1 MSGSVTQAAE
11 SSSARPRTLS
21 HAGVAA
27 MAVGLSI
34 VALEVYTRFIESR
47 LGAVG
52 HFVVVGCGVYFSIW
66 GLKEII
72 AGLLPRLGP
81 AALGR
86 DHFVFPTEGMV
97 YVVIMGAIFAGAM
110 IGRSNPLLLVFS
122 LMAGPL
128 IVNGWLTKTLLH
140 RVSAQ
145 RRAPARVMAGEPVSV
160 EIALTNGKRWL
171 SAWLLTVVDRVAS
184 PREELRPQTV
194 FPRVPPGGACV
205 SHYRLQLMQRGVYAL
220 GPLQVNTRFPLGL
233 VERGVNFNLPERL
246 LVYPRL
252 GRLTNGWKAQVRQA
266 SELAVEQLA
275 QGGAFN
281 DEFHQLRD
289 YRHGD
294 DHRAIHWK
302 TSARQKELM
311 VREFRQHRDQDL
323 LLLLDAWL
331 PEHAG
336 TEDRLAVEQ
345 AVSLAATV
353 AVDQCRQGRDAVPF
367 VAAGG
372 REAFTWGG
380 AEGSHRLEALLDGLA
395 VLEPAAHVALPELLE
410 HCRRHLGPHQR
421 LLLITPRP
429 ESVRRQV
436 DEWAAARPQQRS
448 RLVRSLDLWD
458 PHDARL
464 AHLVAWT

>member
-1 MSGSVTQAAE
+1 MSGSATQGAE
-11 SSSARPRTLS
+11 TSALRPRTLS
-21 HAGVAA
+21 HAGIAA
-27 MAVGLSI
+27 MAIGLSI
-34 VALEVYTRFIESR
+34 VSLEVSTRFIESR
-47 LGAVG
+47 LGMAG

-72 AGLLPRLGP
+72 TGLLPWLGQTG
-81 AALGR
+81 LGR
-86 DHFVFPTEGMV
+86 DRFVFPTEGVV
-97 YVVIMGAIFAGAM
+97 YVVIMGVVFAGAM

-140 RVSAQ
+140 RVSA
-145 RRAPARVMAGEPVSV
+145 RRHAPARVMAGEPISV
-160 EIALTNGKRWL
+160 EITLTNGKRWL
-171 SAWLLTVVDRVAS
+171 SAWLLTVVDRAAS
-184 PREELRPQTV
+184 PREELRPRTV
-194 FPRVPPGGACV
+194 FPRIPPAGTAA
-205 SHYRLQLMQRGVYAL
+205 SHYRLQLMQRGVYVL

-233 VERGVNFNLPERL
+233 VERGISFDLPDRV

-252 GRLTNGWKAQVRQA
+252 GHLRNGWKAHIRQA
-266 SELAVEQLA
+266 TELSVEQLA

-289 YRHGD
+289 YRQGD

-302 TSARQKELM
+302 TSARQNELM

-323 LLLLDAWL
+323 LILLDAWL
-331 PEHAG
+331 PEHPG
-336 TEDRLAVEQ
+336 VEDRLAVEQ

-372 REAFTWGG
+372 QETFTWGG
-380 AEGSHRLEALLDGLA
+380 AQGSHRLEALLDGLA
-395 VLEPAAHVALPELLE
+395 MLEPSAHVALPELFD
-410 HCRRHLGPHQR
+410 HCQRHLGPHQR
-421 LLLITPRP
+421 LLLITPRR

-436 DEWAAARPQQRS
+436 DEWAGARLQQRS
-448 RLVRSLDLWD
+448 RLVRALDLLD
-458 PHDARL
+458 PHDPRVGRI
-464 AHLVAWT
+464 VAWT